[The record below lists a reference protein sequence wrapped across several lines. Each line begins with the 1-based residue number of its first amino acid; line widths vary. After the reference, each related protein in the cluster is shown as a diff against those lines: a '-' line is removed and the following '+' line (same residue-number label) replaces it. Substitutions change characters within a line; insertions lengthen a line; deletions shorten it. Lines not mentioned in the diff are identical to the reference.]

1 MKCISLIGFSML
13 VIMAGCSKQT
23 EHQPWQADNS
33 DAWKYDESLPVPVQ
47 FASQGISI
55 TTKGI
60 IEDDSG
66 LEGKS
71 FGIFGLSVQHQE
83 DGTVSPAWNPV
94 NTSQLLLENTEG
106 RLSSGNGNI
115 ELPVEVFYPLS
126 DDMTFSFYGYYPYS
140 AEHEWNG
147 NDYYIRYTAA
157 GDDLG
162 NIDILYAKED
172 AERVDGLDG
181 FNAGYVRTNPD
192 RLPVLDFAHKTVA
205 LDFMA
210 VQAGNA
216 QDVSNV
222 TVTGFDIMNA
232 PTVADLYIATITP
245 SKTEAGKL
253 LVMDSGRVSLKKSYD
268 GGRTY
273 TSELNERPHAD
284 GAFLGTFLLAPKA
297 DMREYDIE
305 VFFRYDN
312 GLESKAETV
321 LSLPNDLAPGTRYT
335 VNLQIWSAES
345 VSMSVDVAS
354 WPNTPEDEINID
366 L

>member
-1 MKCISLIGFSML
+1 ML

-23 EHQPWQADNS
+23 ERQPWQADNS

-321 LSLPNDLAPGTRYT
+321 LSLPDDLAPGTRYT
-335 VNLQIWSAES
+335 GPILQRMKLI
-345 VSMSVDVAS
+345 
-354 WPNTPEDEINID
+354 
-366 L
+366 